1 MIAPPST
8 INSPISPRMASL
20 AEGEAGCI
28 SICILFGR
36 LAVHNLPALL
46 ELRLAVLLLLCVC
59 V

>member
-1 MIAPPST
+1 
-8 INSPISPRMASL
+8 MASL